1 MDFKE
6 SKSIYVQLADR
17 ICEDILQGKL
27 AEDERIPSV
36 REFGVAMEVNVNT
49 AMRAYDLL
57 QSQEVIY
64 NRRGIGYF
72 VSKGAAAAIL
82 AVRRKMFVEN
92 ELPEIFRQM
101 DLLGITVDDIARLYS
116 ETLKTSRL

>member
-64 NRRGIGYF
+64 NRRGIRDF

-116 ETLKTSRL
+116 ETLKTSRP

>member
-72 VSKGAAAAIL
+72 VSKDAAAAIL

-116 ETLKTSRL
+116 ETLKTSRP